1 MWRRTKVKGGVGIC
15 LPFHSIKGL
24 QQKTLACFKREVWL
38 GTRDWCFDHFLNP
51 TTLALSDLYFLT
63 HQQIKNLVIQC
74 TCKDMLCSKLSCF
87 QYSNNNNPFPH
98 SWPWIRS
105 WDKQLSAQCSP
116 LEAIKISRVSLTMT
130 SHPFKGKV
138 WGISHSQV
146 TQFIVR
152 LSSEGLIS
160 TRERDVKLWYEDI
173 RG

>member
-15 LPFHSIKGL
+15 LPLHSIKGL
-24 QQKTLACFKREVWL
+24 QQKTHACFKREVWL

-63 HQQIKNLVIQC
+63 HQQIKNLVIHC
-74 TCKDMLCSKLSCF
+74 TCKDMLRSKLSCF

-116 LEAIKISRVSLTMT
+116 LEAIKISRVSLTLVTLLKAKYGELVTHRSHNLLLDYLAKVSFPLENET
-130 SHPFKGKV
+130 SNSGMR
-138 WGISHSQV
+138 
-146 TQFIVR
+146 T
-152 LSSEGLIS
+152 
-160 TRERDVKLWYEDI
+160 
-173 RG
+173 